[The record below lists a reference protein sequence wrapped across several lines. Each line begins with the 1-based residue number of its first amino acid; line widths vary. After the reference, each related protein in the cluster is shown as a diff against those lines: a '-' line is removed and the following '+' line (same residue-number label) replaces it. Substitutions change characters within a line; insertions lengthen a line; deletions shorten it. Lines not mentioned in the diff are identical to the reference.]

1 MSFRTWRKHR
11 PSRRGRPR
19 RKQNDSAASHSLATP
34 TYGGRILPRT
44 IPHCISPAAIFP
56 LDPFSAHLLGSL
68 SLSLSLFLSFSL
80 SFPLTLSTS
89 EKLSSPSY
97 RCCVL
102 HGVRQVE
109 SGTGPFIRWKIYRP
123 QPKNVSKRLLF
134 FFFRRFG
141 SKFVHR
147 VWRVDQIMEWGGE
160 GGRIAR
166 TRPAMGELCGSKNT
180 RIFGDAATV
189 VCCCGNRKPGVVAQQ
204 QQQQRTGDVW
214 VFFSFFCCPTRSIT
228 PEGPRNG
235 ASAKAKIPSRFIDVP
250 VMETAPFAVPLF
262 FVCVFGGWGGGGSS
276 STLNDRGTTENRVV

>member
-1 MSFRTWRKHR
+1 MGDVFFHGRSRTASLR
-11 PSRRGRPR
+11 PPS
-19 RKQNDSAASHSLATP
+19 SHWTRSPPTSLA
-34 TYGGRILPRT
+34 L
-44 IPHCISPAAIFP
+44 
-56 LDPFSAHLLGSL
+56 SL
-68 SLSLSLFLSFSL
+68 SLFHFSSLSLFLSLSL
-80 SFPLTLSTS
+80 YPRPRSSRHHPIAAVCCTASARWNPALARSSAGKSTARS
-89 EKLSSPSY
+89 
-97 RCCVL
+97 
-102 HGVRQVE
+102 Q
-109 SGTGPFIRWKIYRP
+109 
-123 QPKNVSKRLLF
+123 KNVSKRLLF